1 VLGAFC
7 FSWIASPPAPLRKG
21 EGSRAS
27 GGKAIFFFFANF
39 VTLWETK
46 MDEQLEK
53 ARKYCAYEERCQQQ
67 VRDKLYD
74 WELHQKEVEQIIS
87 QLISEGFINEERF
100 ARTFARGKFRIKKWG
115 RVKIK
120 YELKKH
126 RITDYCIKSGLQEI
140 DEKEY
145 IKTLQDSA
153 EKKSRLIKEKHPLKK
168 KYKLMTFLVGKGFE
182 NDLVRGVVEKMLK
195 K

>member
-1 VLGAFC
+1 LRLCGKEKTLR
-7 FSWIASPPAPLRKG
+7 PLRL
-21 EGSRAS
+21 S
-27 GGKAIFFFFANF
+27 FMN
-39 VTLWETK
+39 
-46 MDEQLEK
+46 EQLEK

-74 WELHQKEVEQIIS
+74 WELHREEVEQIIS
-87 QLISEGFINEERF
+87 QLITEGFINEERF
-100 ARTFARGKFRIKKWG
+100 AKSFARGKFRIKKWG

-145 IKTLQDSA
+145 IRTLQELA
-153 EKKSRLIKEKHPLKK
+153 EKKSKLIKEKYPIKK

-182 NDLVRGVVEKMLK
+182 SDLVREVVKKMEHK
-195 K
+195 

>member
-1 VLGAFC
+1 MLLSELSVLVVDN
-7 FSWIASPPAPLRKG
+7 L
-21 EGSRAS
+21 
-27 GGKAIFFFFANF
+27 
-39 VTLWETK
+39 T
-46 MDEQLEK
+46 LEK

-100 ARTFARGKFRIKKWG
+100 AKSFARGKFRIKKWG

-126 RITDYCIKSGLQEI
+126 RISDYCIKSGLQEI

-145 IKTLQDSA
+145 INTLQESA
-153 EKKSRLIKEKHPLKK
+153 EKKSKLIKEKHPLKK